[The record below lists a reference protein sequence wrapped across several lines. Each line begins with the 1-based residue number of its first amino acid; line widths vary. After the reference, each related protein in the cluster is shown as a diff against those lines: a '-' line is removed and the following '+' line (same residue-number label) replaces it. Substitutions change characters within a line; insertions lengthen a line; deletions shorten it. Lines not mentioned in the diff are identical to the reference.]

1 MEEVWEGERRVVVLD
16 GVFRGM
22 VAPFDGEMER
32 DDLVEREGSV
42 ERSERRR
49 LIEQD

>member
-1 MEEVWEGERRVVVLD
+1 V
-16 GVFRGM
+16 
-22 VAPFDGEMER
+22 VAPFDGETER

-49 LIEQD
+49 LTEEELLTTGISLSAYSTHLVQRR